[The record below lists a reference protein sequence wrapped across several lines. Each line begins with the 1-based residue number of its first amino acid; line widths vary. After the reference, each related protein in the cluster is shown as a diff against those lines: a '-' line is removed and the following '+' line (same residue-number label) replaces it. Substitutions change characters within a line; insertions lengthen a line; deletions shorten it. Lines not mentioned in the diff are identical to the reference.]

1 MNNPT
6 RQTNRSI
13 TRGGTFALLALL
25 MGIAVT
31 SPAWM
36 LGRADDKRQAGKHHD
51 KRHHGD
57 KHRGIE
63 YRWDIIHAAFT
74 PTNRPVTVDPGG
86 LASAMANDGTLITF
100 MGSGTFTIKNGQGH
114 DRVEGGGVWE
124 TRDTNSVVTASGTYR
139 VTGLVSFVVIPGSS
153 NFPDTIDNVCCG
165 NDAARGGL
173 AVFRIGYSDGTTG
186 VLTVSCHA
194 QVGAPDSVFE
204 GITASKGFVDY
215 WNRVAPPAPPG
226 DANRTVFHVLS
237 DDGGDDDDDD

>member
-1 MNNPT
+1 MNNLKS
-6 RQTNRSI
+6 QLNRSL
-13 TRGGTFALLALL
+13 TRGARFALVALL
-25 MGIAVT
+25 SGIAVT
-31 SPAWM
+31 SM
-36 LGRADDKRQAGKHHD
+36 ISRAHD
-51 KRHHGD
+51 KHRGEKRHGD

-74 PTNRPVTVDPGG
+74 PTNRPVTIDPGG
-86 LASAMANDGTLITF
+86 LASAMANNGTLITF
-100 MGSGTFTIKNGQGH
+100 MGSGTFTIKNGQGR

-173 AVFRIGYSDGTTG
+173 AVFRIAYSDGTTG

-237 DDGGDDDDDD
+237 DDGGDDDDDDD